1 MYYYKMEKDA
11 NNEEYINK
19 YKIIIDKEELNK
31 YKIII
36 DKEELNKLRWEVIDN
51 CSNIIHKSYRTTET
65 PIYDKEHFRNY
76 KEKKDGVFEYID
88 APDEDAY
95 LVEYDYLEHSILI
108 KYIDNLL
115 NDNYEIIN
123 KIKKYN
129 KSFKDN
135 SKDLKKE
142 AEDLANEI
150 SLITINNLDINLEEY
165 INKLN
170 ILNKNIHEQEILKKK
185 YKTENLYKNK
195 ILSCISYK
203 FVNSYKVSSLRNKID
218 KINKLKSELNIE
230 LKQLKKFFIDTNDY
244 NLDNKTKKLIKNNL
258 D

>member
-19 YKIIIDKEELNK
+19 YKIIIDKEK
-31 YKIII
+31 
-36 DKEELNKLRWEVIDN
+36 LNKLRWEVIEN

-95 LVEYDYLEHSILI
+95 LVEYDYLEHSILV

-115 NDNYEIIN
+115 NDNYETIHT
-123 KIKKYN
+123 IKNYN

-150 SLITINNLDINLEEY
+150 SLIAINNLDINLEEY

-170 ILNKNIHEQEILKKK
+170 ILNKNIHEQENIKKK

-203 FVNSYKVSSLRNKID
+203 FVCSYKVSSLNINLER
-218 KINKLKSELNIE
+218 INKLKSELNNE
-230 LKQLKKFFIDTNDY
+230 LKQLKKFFSDTNDY
-244 NLDNKTKKLIKNNL
+244 NLDNKTKKLIKNSL
-258 D
+258 E